1 MKSNHYWPTSIYA
14 GIITDLTISSPTSDK
29 SLTRIYH
36 NSTMKTTKGSK
47 TSTTEIEKRLHKT
60 CDQMSLIHSNI
71 RGLQI
76 RHKRAAL
83 NPNSHSAH
91 SLRLKLEVL
100 QSVYNMYY
108 TYASRQ
114 AKHLIVCSTQNDS

>member
-1 MKSNHYWPTSIYA
+1 MKSS
-14 GIITDLTISSPTSDK
+14 
-29 SLTRIYH
+29 
-36 NSTMKTTKGSK
+36 KGSK
-47 TSTTEIEKRLHKT
+47 ASMAATEKRLHKT

-71 RGLQI
+71 RSLKI

-83 NPNSHSAH
+83 NPNSHSAY
-91 SLRLKLEVL
+91 SLKLKLDVL

-108 TYASRQ
+108 IYASRQ